1 MLPYGPFVISV
12 LPRKYCGNA
21 QWLSSLCVVVRVG
34 IPAKRSIVKSGHDE
48 RARFGDK
55 VDLRGSRTVNW
66 ITKCGESC
74 LLALSRNWTTTTFLP
89 TPFWCHLLRW
99 ISVFF
104 TRRKILFSLFLFC
117 TILISSYHPSPI
129 LLLPQLSKSGC
140 ECRTKNYVK
149 SPEIT
154 K

>member
-66 ITKCGESC
+66 ITKWFCGCGESC
-74 LLALSRNWTTTTFLP
+74 IKAVTS
-89 TPFWCHLLRW
+89 
-99 ISVFF
+99 
-104 TRRKILFSLFLFC
+104 ILKVVKL
-117 TILISSYHPSPI
+117 I
-129 LLLPQLSKSGC
+129 LLIDIQFTSDF
-140 ECRTKNYVK
+140 
-149 SPEIT
+149 
-154 K
+154 

>member
-34 IPAKRSIVKSGHDE
+34 IPAKRSIVQSGHDE

-104 TRRKILFSLFLFC
+104 HPAKNLILSLPFLYDFNQF
-117 TILISSYHPSPI
+117 ISSIPYSI
-129 LLLPQLSKSGC
+129 
-140 ECRTKNYVK
+140 
-149 SPEIT
+149 IT
-154 K
+154 TAQQIWV